1 MDILDEIRLES
12 AKSEIIQK
20 RRGIDITPPIRASIR
35 NENIKKKT
43 DPTHI
48 PVDVIGI
55 NISEDNRYIYLTET
69 ASGTRK
75 YKLDKEVRFL

>member
-35 NENIKKKT
+35 NENVKKKT

-48 PVDVIGI
+48 SVDVIAI
-55 NISEDNRYIYLTET
+55 NISEDNHYMYLTET

-75 YKLDKEVRFL
+75 YKLEKEVKFV

>member
-43 DPTHI
+43 QI
-48 PVDVIGI
+48 
-55 NISEDNRYIYLTET
+55 
-69 ASGTRK
+69 
-75 YKLDKEVRFL
+75 